1 MIGLIGGTGPEGRG
15 LALRFALAGHDVFIG
30 SREAMRAHDAAEQLA
45 ARASGVSVLG
55 GLNEDAAT
63 QSDTVFVT
71 VPYAAQRPVLRPLA
85 DALKGKIVVTTV
97 VPLGFDQNGARY
109 LPLEAGS
116 AAMETQETL
125 PESRV
130 VAAFQ
135 TISAH
140 DLLDPDRHVD
150 SDVVVCSDDD
160 GAKEEVA
167 ALAKEIPGIRAVDGG
182 GLSNAV
188 FVEHMTPLLLHI
200 NRVYKGRSA
209 VRFTGLEGMRVGGD
223 VSRSVEG

>member
-15 LALRFALAGHDVFIG
+15 LALRFALAGHDVLIG
-30 SREAMRAHDAAEQLA
+30 SREVARARDAANRVSKRL
-45 ARASGVSVLG
+45 SGASVLG

-63 QSDTVFVT
+63 QSDMVFVT
-71 VPYAAQRPVLRPLA
+71 VPCAAQRPVLEPLA

-97 VPLGFDQNGARY
+97 VPLGFDRNGASY

-116 AAMETQETL
+116 AAMEAQETL

-140 DLLDPDRHVD
+140 DLLDPDRRVD

-160 GAKEEVA
+160 EAKEEVA
-167 ALAKEIPGIRAVDGG
+167 ALAREMPGIRAVDGG
-182 GLSNAV
+182 GLRNAV
-188 FVEHMTPLLLHI
+188 LVEHITPLLLNI
-200 NRVYKGRSA
+200 NKVYGGRSA
-209 VRFTGLEGMRVGGD
+209 VRFTGLDGKR
-223 VSRSVEG
+223 

>member
-30 SREAMRAHDAAEQLA
+30 SREVMRARDAAEQLA
-45 ARASGVSVLG
+45 ARAPGVSALG

-85 DALKGKIVVTTV
+85 DALKGKTVVTTV
-97 VPLGFDQNGARY
+97 VPLGFDRNGARY

-116 AAMETQETL
+116 AAMEAQETL

-140 DLLDPDRHVD
+140 DLLDPDRRVD

-167 ALAKEIPGIRAVDGG
+167 ALAKEIPGIRTVDGG
-182 GLSNAV
+182 GLRNAV
-188 FVEHMTPLLLHI
+188 FVEHITPLLLNI

-209 VRFTGLEGMRVGGD
+209 VRFTGLEGRG
-223 VSRSVEG
+223 